1 MRRKMSNIRNDE
13 KMRESVPGALL
24 KECLV
29 CGSLVAG
36 SATFLRV
43 RYGEVSLR
51 KTGAAGF
58 HHNDG
63 NCRVSVE

>member
-1 MRRKMSNIRNDE
+1 MSNIRNDE
-13 KMRESVPGALL
+13 KMTEAGPGALL
-24 KECLV
+24 RECLA
-29 CGSLVAG
+29 CGSLVAR
-36 SATFLRV
+36 SSTFLTV

-58 HHNDG
+58 HNNDG